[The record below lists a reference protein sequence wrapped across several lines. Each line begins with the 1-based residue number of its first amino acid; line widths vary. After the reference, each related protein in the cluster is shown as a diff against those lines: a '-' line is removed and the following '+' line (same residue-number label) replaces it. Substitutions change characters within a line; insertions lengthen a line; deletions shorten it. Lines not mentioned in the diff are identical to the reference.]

1 MSIPTPAPAL
11 SAGALPDL
19 ALPSTEWSICL
30 RDSISGDV
38 LAHHEQ
44 DRQLRTASVGKI
56 FLLIEVARQIAAGEL
71 DPEERLGRD
80 EDDLVADSGVWYL
93 LGQDALSIAD
103 LCVLVGAF
111 SDNLATNVLV
121 RRIGIP
127 AVGATSR
134 GLGWTA
140 SELLDRI
147 RPDRGP
153 ADPPTLSWG
162 TAAELSDVLARL
174 ARDEVI
180 DAQVSATVRRW
191 LAANSDLSM
200 VAAAFDLD
208 PLAHTESDRGIT
220 LIDKTGTISTAR
232 VDVGTVAGPRGSI
245 SYAVLANWAVDTDPR
260 DAVLAT
266 MRVIGSRIRAAVS

>member
-1 MSIPTPAPAL
+1 MRPT
-11 SAGALPDL
+11 ALPDL
-19 ALPSTEWSICL
+19 GLPDLGLPGTEWSICL
-30 RDSISGDV
+30 RDSTSGDV
-38 LAHHEQ
+38 LAQHEQ
-44 DRQLRTASVGKI
+44 DRQLRTASVGKV
-56 FLLIEVARQIAAGEL
+56 FLLVEVARQIAAGEL
-71 DPEERLGRD
+71 DPEERLGR
-80 EDDLVADSGVWYL
+80 EQDDLVADSGVWYL
-93 LGQDALSIAD
+93 LGQNTLSIAD

-134 GLGWTA
+134 GLGWTSSA
-140 SELLDRI
+140 LLDRI

-153 ADPPTLSWG
+153 DDPPTLSWG
-162 TAAELSDVLARL
+162 TASELSDVLARL
-174 ARDEVI
+174 SRDEVI
-180 DAQVSATVRRW
+180 DAQVSTTVRRW

-208 PLAHTESDRGIT
+208 PLAHHDSDRGIT

-232 VDVGTVAGPRGSI
+232 IDVGTVAGPRGSI
-245 SYAVLANWAVDTDPR
+245 SYAVLVNWAPDTDPR

-266 MRVIGSRIRAAVS
+266 MRVIGARIRTAIS